1 MNENDWSTFNERH
14 LGEGFFFFSNN
25 SVPITDEG
33 DTDAQHGGLSTRF
46 ASAGIHSPSWNC
58 LQGVYNAQ
66 GICVEVGRVGWGGG
80 VWGHVRVWIAM
91 VMCQKEKRGF
101 DHCGAAMINEDVA
114 ALGKQHEA
122 IGIDPVSSKGT

>member
-1 MNENDWSTFNERH
+1 MVPNWERWERLWSAKQQTIR
-14 LGEGFFFFSNN
+14 GKFFGLAVLMTLCTQVVCFAEHASR
-25 SVPITDEG
+25 
-33 DTDAQHGGLSTRF
+33 DAPMEVEEEC
-46 ASAGIHSPSWNC
+46 AYC
-58 LQGVYNAQ
+58 V
-66 GICVEVGRVGWGGG
+66 CVEVGRVGWGGG